1 MTSSAEKACQEIL
14 SKVEGMMD
22 SVDVARL
29 TQEQF
34 DEIKRLKAELENA
47 CVAGDKNQAE
57 RTEERIVAIIKEGPP
72 GYG

>member
-1 MTSSAEKACQEIL
+1 MTSKSAKACEKIL
-14 SKVEGMMD
+14 SNVEGMMD

-29 TQEQF
+29 TQEQYE
-34 DEIKRLKAELENA
+34 EIKRLKIELEA
-47 CVAGDKNQAE
+47 DCAAGDKTKAE

>member
-1 MTSSAEKACQEIL
+1 MTSSTAKACNEIL

-34 DEIKRLKAELENA
+34 EEVKRLKAELENA
-47 CVAGDKNQAE
+47 CAADDKNMAE
-57 RTEERIVAIIKEGPP
+57 RMEERIVSIIKEGPP